1 MHRRVALL
9 AGLVAALGV
18 AGHALADEVTVPVDL
33 QVQLLDRVARYE
45 RGWATD
51 RSPAHALVVSRVG
64 SAESQRVASQLV
76 QLLGQ
81 TPTLGGR
88 AIEVRVHA
96 FGGASGLAGQVRGE
110 GADLVYLT
118 PALGPEVPAITR
130 ALDGLGVLTVSSVG
144 ADVDRGAIVGFE
156 LVSSRPRIAINL
168 ARAREQRLRFDA
180 QFLRLVRVVE

>member
-1 MHRRVALL
+1 MHRRLVLV
-9 AGLVAALGV
+9 AGLVAAFGV
-18 AGHALADEVTVPVDL
+18 AGHVLADEVTVPVDL
-33 QVQLLDRVARYE
+33 QLQLLDRVARYE

-51 RSPAHALVVSRVG
+51 RSPARVVIVSRAG
-64 SAESQRVASQLV
+64 SVESQRVASQLT
-76 QLLGQ
+76 QLLGRS
-81 TPTLGGR
+81 PTLGGR
-88 AIEVRVHA
+88 ATEVRVHS
-96 FGGASGLAGQVRGE
+96 FGGASDLAGQVRGD

-118 PALGPEVPAITR
+118 PALGPDVPAIAR

-156 LVSSRPRIAINL
+156 LVSTRPRIAINL